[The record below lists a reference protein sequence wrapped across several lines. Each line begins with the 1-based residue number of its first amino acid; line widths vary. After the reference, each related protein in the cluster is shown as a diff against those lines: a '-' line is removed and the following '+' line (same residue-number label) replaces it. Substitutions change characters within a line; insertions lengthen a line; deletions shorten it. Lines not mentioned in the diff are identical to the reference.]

1 MSMCGYMTKEDKEE
15 WYQKNRQAQIDSA
28 EAWKQEQEAKTGG
41 QIVRSTRENAGRN
54 GCVDYT
60 SPPKERPGAPKPA
73 GRDLTQCSA
82 KERAAHQKAMSVSQ
96 LRARIDETGVRS
108 ARCHRSLERR
118 SASRLLCA
126 LTGSKLTR
134 TVSRTRIGRTRSR

>member
-82 KERAAHQKAMSVSQ
+82 KERMCRGEWHESRSDRGVARIRGQS
-96 LRARIDETGVRS
+96 RARRHVQ
-108 ARCHRSLERR
+108 
-118 SASRLLCA
+118 
-126 LTGSKLTR
+126 
-134 TVSRTRIGRTRSR
+134 V